1 MKKLLLISAVCLLSL
16 SLPADSDLPALS
28 SENLKALDI
37 QQTSDWEYLGTT
49 EYYRLTNQRAGN
61 GAIYVKIIGN
71 KAFYQIRIKMWDGS
85 IGSFKVTE
93 GDYTVRGKK
102 YNAKFSAHIFPE
114 GPQEYYLNM

>member
-1 MKKLLLISAVCLLSL
+1 
-16 SLPADSDLPALS
+16 
-28 SENLKALDI
+28 
-37 QQTSDWEYLGTT
+37 
-49 EYYRLTNQRAGN
+49 
-61 GAIYVKIIGN
+61 
-71 KAFYQIRIKMWDGS
+71 MWDGS